1 MHHGLVICIFL
12 IAQMGLSQTVATQSL
27 DTVPLFPEIQINIS
41 ANQFNKLKSA
51 QGVKLELK
59 DAQMIL
65 NEDTAKVDNIHIRGN
80 NSLNFK
86 RKSFSVDLD
95 KSVVI
100 HTAQGKTHVKKFL
113 LLSLIMDKNLWH
125 SRWAFLM
132 MNELSLF
139 PLFNSFCTVS
149 VNNEPQGIYLL
160 VEKPHQATT
169 RLKSTYMVRRGL
181 DHKIDTEYDDTNS
194 KEQAKLYRKQYYSLY
209 NTANLHGDSLL
220 SHLNKSINLHSYF
233 SWVGFNYLT
242 MNGDYSDE
250 LFLYINPSTGL
261 YEAIGWDYD
270 DLFRMSPHEGQEVRK
285 AQFGEKM
292 IFSLED
298 SFDRMIAADPVVYS
312 SYLKSLK
319 NVLTIC
325 DSTLITTTSQRVLN
339 ELDHLNK
346 NEAQRKATLYIDKEE
361 FDIDKTHKDIKES
374 MSFLLTRRRVALK
387 KLSID

>member
-1 MHHGLVICIFL
+1 
-12 IAQMGLSQTVATQSL
+12 
-27 DTVPLFPEIQINIS
+27 
-41 ANQFNKLKSA
+41 
-51 QGVKLELK
+51 
-59 DAQMIL
+59 
-65 NEDTAKVDNIHIRGN
+65 
-80 NSLNFK
+80 
-86 RKSFSVDLD
+86 
-95 KSVVI
+95 
-100 HTAQGKTHVKKFL
+100 
-113 LLSLIMDKNLWH
+113 
-125 SRWAFLM
+125 
-132 MNELSLF
+132 
-139 PLFNSFCTVS
+139 
-149 VNNEPQGIYLL
+149 
-160 VEKPHQATT
+160 
-169 RLKSTYMVRRGL
+169 
-181 DHKIDTEYDDTNS
+181 
-194 KEQAKLYRKQYYSLY
+194 
-209 NTANLHGDSLL
+209 
-220 SHLNKSINLHSYF
+220 
-233 SWVGFNYLT
+233 

>member
-1 MHHGLVICIFL
+1 MCHRLAISILFITRLGF
-12 IAQMGLSQTVATQSL
+12 SQTVTAQSL

-59 DAQMIL
+59 DAQMII

-100 HTAQGKTHVKKFL
+100 RTPQGKTHVKKFL

-149 VNNEPQGIYLL
+149 INNEPQGIYLL

-169 RLKSTYMVRRGL
+169 HLKSTYMVRRGL

-194 KEQAKLYRKQYYSLY
+194 KEQARLYRKQYHGLY
-209 NTANLHGDSLL
+209 NTAHLHGDSLL
-220 SHLNKSINLHSYF
+220 SYLNKSMNLHSYF
-233 SWVGFNYLT
+233 SWIGFNYLS

-261 YEAIGWDYD
+261 YEVIGWDYD

-285 AQFGEKM
+285 AQHGDKL

-298 SFDRMIAADPVVYS
+298 SFDRMIAGDPVIYS
-312 SYLKSLK
+312 SYLKTLK
-319 NVLTIC
+319 NVIATC
-325 DSTLITTTSQRVLN
+325 DPTLISTTSQQVVK
-339 ELDHLNK
+339 ELDLLSK

-361 FDIDKTHKDIKES
+361 FDIDKTHTDIKES
-374 MSFLLTRRRVALK
+374 MNFLLTRRRATLK
-387 KLSID
+387 KLPID

>member
-100 HTAQGKTHVKKFL
+100 RTAQGKTHVKKFL

-233 SWVGFNYLT
+233 SWIGFNYLT

>member
-149 VNNEPQGIYLL
+149 MNNEPQGIYLL

-233 SWVGFNYLT
+233 SWIGFNYLT

>member
-100 HTAQGKTHVKKFL
+100 RTPQGKTHVKKFL

-233 SWVGFNYLT
+233 SWIGFNYLT

>member
-149 VNNEPQGIYLL
+149 MNNEPQGIYLL